1 MAKIIRLKGNDGKE
15 AYSIGMHLGSNY
27 NGNVNGVWRELALL
41 PLRNGE
47 VNSSN
52 GHFTPKDNAPV
63 SSDVMVIPEYPI
75 TLHVKLPDNLRMN
88 MYSGYRINLPNDT
101 DSHSCENAVTSI
113 ANGASFTFPTGP
125 AGEDGYPAQPCMY
138 RAEFYYGSN
147 YNTYPSYNDI
157 ENLIKNGE
165 IKIMYFSKSGDVFSR
180 NYEQEKL
187 IRGISMKSTSST
199 SSTRRHIFAHASDFH
214 GDVYRMRNFLD
225 FCGAFNHNGY
235 ITPIITGDTVAQT
248 THDGC
253 AWAFKELYNYGGKW
267 ALTTGN
273 HDVCCGG
280 DFKTFH
286 VNLNAWLKRIGVTL
300 PSGIV
305 NNSAS
310 YYSITIDNTVIIC
323 IDQYDNLARPG
334 YNISQTQA
342 QWIIDTLKNVPSG
355 NNILIAMH
363 QMEVPIDPITG
374 NTEFFEQ
381 TMKYDDSA
389 KTERL
394 QTGDLL
400 TKLIDAFIGRTTT
413 GNISVTNL
421 NGSSY
426 TISAD
431 FSTAKGTFVAFLSG
445 HTHRDRIGYNTGT
458 THKQLH
464 MNISCACAGYAYQ
477 RDLPNNG
484 GLGASQ
490 DVFNVFAIN
499 NDTNEVEI
507 VRVGATYNVGNTR
520 HPFYMKVKF
529 KD

>member
-1 MAKIIRLKGNDGKE
+1 MANIIRLKDNDDKE
-15 AYSIGMHLGSNY
+15 AYPIGVHLGSNY
-27 NGNVNGVWRELALL
+27 KGNVNGVWRELALL
-41 PLRNGE
+41 PLINGV
-47 VNSSN
+47 VNPTTS
-52 GHFTPKDNAPV
+52 HFVPQDNAPV
-63 SSDVMVIPEYPI
+63 CSDVMIIPEYPI

-88 MYSGYRINLPNDT
+88 MYSGYRVNLPNDT
-101 DSHSCENAVTSI
+101 DSYSCENVTQGIS
-113 ANGASFTFPTGP
+113 NGASFTFPESQG
-125 AGEDGYPAQPCMY
+125 QPCMY
-138 RAEFYYGSN
+138 RAEFYYSDG
-147 YNTYPSYNDI
+147 TYPSFDDI
-157 ENLIKNGE
+157 ENLIRNGE
-165 IKIMYFSKSGDVFSR
+165 IKITYFSKSDNVFSR

-199 SSTRRHIFAHASDFH
+199 SSIRRHIFAHASDLH
-214 GDVYRMRNFLD
+214 GDIYRLRNFLD
-225 FCGAFNHNGY
+225 FCSAFNGY
-235 ITPIITGDTVAQT
+235 ITPIITGDIVAQI
-248 THDGC
+248 THDGFN
-253 AWAFKELYNYGGKW
+253 WALYEIDNYGGKW

-273 HDVCCGG
+273 HDVCYGG
-280 DFKTFH
+280 DFKIFH
-286 VNLNAWLKRIGVTL
+286 TILNSYLEGRGVTL
-300 PSGIV
+300 PSSIV

-323 IDQYDNLARPG
+323 IDQYDNLARSG

-363 QMEVPIDPITG
+363 QMEVPINPIEG

-389 KTERL
+389 KTENL

-413 GNISVTNL
+413 GNISVTNR

-431 FSTAKGTFVAFLSG
+431 FSTAKGTFVAFMSG

-464 MNISCACAGYAYQ
+464 MNISCAVAGYVYQ
-477 RDLPNNG
+477 RDLPTNG
-484 GLGASQ
+484 GVGASQ

>member
-1 MAKIIRLKGNDGKE
+1 MANIIRLKDNDGKE
-15 AYSIGMHLGSNY
+15 AYPVGVHLGSNY

-41 PLRNGE
+41 PVINGV
-47 VNSSN
+47 VNPITS
-52 GHFTPKDNAPV
+52 HFVFQDNAPAC
-63 SSDVMVIPEYPI
+63 SDVMIIPEYPI

-88 MYSGYRINLPNDT
+88 MYSGYRVNLPNDT
-101 DSHSCENAVTSI
+101 DSYSCENVTQGI
-113 ANGASFTFPTGP
+113 ANGASFTFPESQG
-125 AGEDGYPAQPCMY
+125 QPCMY
-138 RAEFYYGSN
+138 RAEFYYSDG
-147 YNTYPSYNDI
+147 TYPRFDDI

-165 IKIMYFSKSGDVFSR
+165 IKITYFSKSDDVLSR

-214 GDVYRMRNFLD
+214 GDVYRLRNFLD
-225 FCGAFNHNGY
+225 FCSAFNGY
-235 ITPIITGDTVAQT
+235 ITPIITGDTVAQI
-248 THDGC
+248 THDGFD
-253 AWAFKELYNYGGKW
+253 WAFNELYNYVGKW

-273 HDVCCGG
+273 HDVCYGG
-280 DFKTFH
+280 DFRSFQT
-286 VNLNAWLKRIGVTL
+286 NLNDWLKRIGVTL
-300 PSGIV
+300 PSSIV
-305 NNSAS
+305 GNSAS

-323 IDQYDNLARPG
+323 IDQYDNLTRSG

-363 QMEVPIDPITG
+363 QMEVPIDQITG
-374 NTEFFEQ
+374 YTEFFEQ

-389 KTERL
+389 KTENL

-413 GNISVTNL
+413 GSISVTNR

-431 FSTAKGTFVAFLSG
+431 FSTAKGTFVAFMSG

-464 MNISCACAGYAYQ
+464 MNISCAVAGYVYQ
-477 RDLPNNG
+477 RDLPTNG
-484 GLGASQ
+484 GVGASQ

-520 HPFYMKVKF
+520 HPFLMKVKF